1 AKDMANAFAMFPI
14 LKEKRNL
21 TAGGL
26 SGGQQQMLAIARAL
40 MGRPSCLLL
49 DEPSM
54 GLAPIIVAQIFD
66 VVKSMK
72 ALDVTVLLVEQNAYG
87 ALKIADRGYVLETG
101 RVTMSGTAAELIADP
116 RIREAYLGI

>member
-1 AKDMANAFAMFPI
+1 
-14 LKEKRNL
+14 
-21 TAGGL
+21 
-26 SGGQQQMLAIARAL
+26 
-40 MGRPSCLLL
+40 
-49 DEPSM
+49 M

-72 ALDVTVLLVEQNAYG
+72 ALDVTVLLVEQNAFG

-101 RVTMSGTAAELIADP
+101 RITMTGPAEELIADP